1 MLVLH
6 PQSSTEMIRVLLAED
21 QAMVRGALS
30 ALLKLESDLDVIGS
44 AADGEEAWQFVQR
57 DVPDVVVT
65 DIEMPRLTGL
75 ELARRIRERG
85 LECKV
90 VIVTTFARPG
100 FLRRALDAG
109 VSGYLLKDAPADQL
123 ADALRRVHRGGRA
136 IDPQLALEAWSEADP
151 LNDRERQVL
160 RLAGEGASAGDIAE
174 QLHLSQGTVRNYL
187 SEAIGKLGVGNR
199 IEAYRLARQ
208 KGWLQPT
215 HARSRLADACRSC
228 HCSVG
233 VRAAAGAST
242 RSSGLHLATAM
253 DAGDRRVVGCDARRF
268 QRLARACRGI
278 DHARRPDRC
287 LASPRP
293 ACAQRQAGGRGAA
306 PQRQPAAT
314 VG

>member
-1 MLVLH
+1 
-6 PQSSTEMIRVLLAED
+6 MIRVLLAED

-30 ALLKLESDLDVIGS
+30 ALLRLESDLDVIGS
-44 AADGEEAWQFVQR
+44 AADGEEAWQLIQR
-57 DVPDVVVT
+57 DAPDVVVT

-75 ELARRIRERG
+75 ELAQRIRERG

-123 ADALRRVHRGGRA
+123 ADALRKVHRGGRA

-208 KGWLQPT
+208 KGWL
-215 HARSRLADACRSC
+215 
-228 HCSVG
+228 
-233 VRAAAGAST
+233 
-242 RSSGLHLATAM
+242 
-253 DAGDRRVVGCDARRF
+253 
-268 QRLARACRGI
+268 
-278 DHARRPDRC
+278 
-287 LASPRP
+287 
-293 ACAQRQAGGRGAA
+293 
-306 PQRQPAAT
+306 
-314 VG
+314 